1 MSKKKLQIKQLNA
14 KMQHIKPALNILP
27 EGKWIHITRTTLG
40 ITLQQL
46 GDKLAKTRQGMSYIE
61 SSEREGTLSIKAL
74 KEVAQAMD
82 MTLVYGFVPK
92 DESLEALIERKAR
105 EIATEIV
112 RRTSGNMKLEDQEN
126 TDNRIRESIEE
137 RTKELIDKMPKA
149 LWD

>member
-1 MSKKKLQIKQLNA
+1 
-14 KMQHIKPALNILP
+14 
-27 EGKWIHITRTTLG
+27 
-40 ITLQQL
+40 
-46 GDKLAKTRQGMSYIE
+46 MSYIE